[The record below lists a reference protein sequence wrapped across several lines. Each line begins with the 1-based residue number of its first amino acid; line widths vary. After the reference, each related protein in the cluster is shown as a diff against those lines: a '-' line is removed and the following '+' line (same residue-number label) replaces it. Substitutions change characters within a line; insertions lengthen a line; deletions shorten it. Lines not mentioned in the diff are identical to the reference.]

1 MEKEKNKNIDLRI
14 SPSPH
19 IWKGFSTAKIMYIVV
34 IALLFPS
41 IAAVYFFGLYA
52 LILILVSTAVCVLT
66 EFISKKL
73 RKRPFIMDGSA
84 VVTGILFALILP
96 PRIPIWMAV
105 IGAVFAIAIAK
116 EGFGGLGYNIFNP
129 ALVGRAFLAV
139 AFSGEMTKWY
149 LPSYFNFDAVT
160 GATPL
165 NINFVFIDKLELYRD
180 MFFGNIAGSIGETSA
195 LLIIVGAILM
205 FAFKII
211 SWHIPVIYIATV
223 ALGMYLLGHDPL
235 FHVLAGGLMIG
246 AFFMATDYTTSPI
259 SSKGKMIFALGAGL
273 LTILFRA
280 YAAMPEGVAFAIL
293 IMNALT
299 PLIDK
304 YTKIKPYGYVKP
316 KKV

>member
-1 MEKEKNKNIDLRI
+1 MEMENIKSTSLKI

-19 IWKGFSTAKIMYIVV
+19 IRKGFSTAKIMYIVV

-52 LILILVSTAVCVLT
+52 LILILVSTAVCILT

-84 VVTGILFALILP
+84 VITGILFALILP

-105 IGAVFAIAIAK
+105 LGAVFAIAIAK
-116 EGFGGLGYNIFNP
+116 EAFGGLGYNIFNP

-149 LPSYFNFDAVT
+149 LPSNFSFDAVT

-165 NINFVFIDKLELYRD
+165 NANFVFLDKAELYKD

-195 LLIIVGAILM
+195 LLILIGAILL
-205 FAFKII
+205 FAFRII
-211 SWHIPVIYIATV
+211 SWHIPIIYIATV
-223 ALGMYLLGHDPL
+223 ALGMYLLGSDPL

-259 SSKGKMIFALGAGL
+259 STKGKVIFALGSGL

-280 YAAMPEGVAFAIL
+280 FAAMPEGVAFSIL

-304 YTKIKPYGYVKP
+304 YTKVKPYGYVKP
-316 KKV
+316 KKG

>member
-1 MEKEKNKNIDLRI
+1 MEKENNKSLNLRI

-19 IWKGFSTAKIMYIVV
+19 ISKGFSTAKIMYIVA

-52 LILILVSTAVCVLT
+52 LILLLVSTAVCVLT
-66 EFISKKL
+66 EFVSKKL

-105 IGAVFAIAIAK
+105 LGAVFAIAIAK
-116 EGFGGLGYNIFNP
+116 EAFGGLGFNIFNP

-139 AFSGEMTKWY
+139 AFSGEMTLWY
-149 LPSYFNFDAVT
+149 LPTNFSFDAVT

-165 NINFVFIDKLELYRD
+165 NENFVFLDKADLYRD
-180 MFFGNIAGSIGETSA
+180 MFFGNTAGSIGETSA
-195 LLIIVGAILM
+195 LLIIIGAILL
-205 FAFKII
+205 FALKII

-246 AFFMATDYTTSPI
+246 AFFMATDYTTSPV
-259 SSKGKMIFALGAGL
+259 SKKGKMIFALGAGL

-280 YAAMPEGVAFAIL
+280 FAAMPEGVAFAIL

-299 PLIDK
+299 PLIDR

-316 KKV
+316 KKA